1 MNVKELSVM
10 RMTVYVNH
18 AGSRTNCSEREHR
31 PVKRPGCPIR
41 PDRPRTMS
49 GQGLSPDRASWRRTL
64 PPDGSSDPTL
74 AGSRRAVI
82 DYTAGIEPAWEL
94 NDDLYQAVDPVW
106 AKAYASAYFWM
117 KSRMEESHGARGSR
131 ITRANP

>member
-1 MNVKELSVM
+1 M

-18 AGSRTNCSEREHR
+18 AGTGLNCSEREHR
-31 PVKRPGCPIR
+31 PVKARGCPIR

-49 GQGLSPDRASWRRTL
+49 GQGLSPDRASWGRTV
-64 PPDGSSDPTL
+64 SSETCSDPTL

-82 DYTAGIEPAWEL
+82 DYTAGIEPAWEPD
-94 NDDLYQAVDPVW
+94 DDLYHAVDPVW

-117 KSRMEESHGARGSR
+117 KSRMEESHAVENTGRSHR
-131 ITRANP
+131 